1 MPLDEDQ
8 RKTSLVVP
16 ILLITLGVLF
26 LFKSWHPGFEPYQV
40 LKTYWPLILILVGVG
55 KIWDSSRRR
64 AAGQASSGVAL
75 GSTVGV
81 VAFILVLVILLG
93 HFQKTRSTRSDG
105 ESHASNTEEVVEL
118 GGAKSVTARLK
129 LGAGQLNVNGGSA
142 HLLNSQ
148 FHFDRKW
155 DVPHVEYRV
164 MDGKGVLE
172 IGQETSGINFGAND
186 NTWDLDFSNQVP
198 LVMHVDM
205 GAGQANLK
213 LRE

>member
-81 VAFILVLVILLG
+81 VAFVVVLVILLG
-93 HFQKTRSTRSDG
+93 HYQKSRGRFTRSDG
-105 ESHASNTEEVVEL
+105 ESYARHTEQVVEL
-118 GGAKSVTARLK
+118 GGAKSAAAT
-129 LGAGQLNVNGGSA
+129 
-142 HLLNSQ
+142 
-148 FHFDRKW
+148 
-155 DVPHVEYRV
+155 
-164 MDGKGVLE
+164 
-172 IGQETSGINFGAND
+172 
-186 NTWDLDFSNQVP
+186 
-198 LVMHVDM
+198 
-205 GAGQANLK
+205 
-213 LRE
+213 